1 MKGETV
7 TLHKLNAPT
16 MGFIVKKGTPQYN
29 APKDS
34 SDPVFTIVDENPS
47 FVGGNDSMFRFLGR
61 NIKYPAEARENKVEG
76 TVYVG
81 FVVEKD
87 GSLTNIQ
94 VKRNVAESK
103 TRVDTIMTIDPK
115 TFQTTTKIVNFQD
128 ETCAEEAVRVI
139 KSMPKWKPGRNKG
152 KPIRVA
158 YTIPIKF
165 KLE

>member
-1 MKGETV
+1 
-7 TLHKLNAPT
+7 
-16 MGFIVKKGTPQYN
+16 
-29 APKDS
+29 
-34 SDPVFTIVDENPS
+34 
-47 FVGGNDSMFRFLGR
+47 MFRFLGR
-61 NIKYPAEARENKVEG
+61 NIKYPPSARESGVEG

-87 GSLTNIQ
+87 GSLTNIE
-94 VKRNVAESK
+94 VKRNIAESK
-103 TRVDTIMTIDPK
+103 TRVDTIQQFLPETG
-115 TFQTTTKIVNFQD
+115 KIVTKTVRFQD